1 MINACMRFK
10 NLIYV
15 SVCVLFI
22 SSCDY
27 EYETED
33 MMVGSINSKTKLRDM
48 LISNPW
54 LVINSNNT
62 FPATE
67 GNTLYFYMDMKYNVV
82 NNASGVSTLLE
93 YRINEPD
100 IMQPKTTL
108 VFGGQ
113 EYNVNVLQKNVLLLT
128 STFGNYEVRLIA
140 VK

>member
-1 MINACMRFK
+1 MRFK

-54 LVINSNNT
+54 FVMSSEST
-62 FPATE
+62 YPVTS
-67 GNTLYFYMDMKYNVV
+67 GYTLYFYNDMKCNVL
-82 NNASGVSTLLE
+82 NNGTLASALLE
-93 YRINEPD
+93 YSINEPS
-100 IMQPKTTL
+100 IMKPELTL
-108 VFGGQ
+108 RLGAQDYIVK
-113 EYNVNVLQKNVLLLT
+113 ELQKNVLVLT
-128 STFGNYEVRLIA
+128 STYNNYEARLIA

>member
-1 MINACMRFK
+1 RFK

-82 NNASGVSTLLE
+82 NNASGVSTILY

>member
-1 MINACMRFK
+1 MRFK

-128 STFGNYEVRLIA
+128 STFGNYEARLIA